1 MNVCGLQIVT
11 SWYMIFIIIGIKRRS
26 HCSTL
31 SYFRFARNVMTP
43 VVPRQLGI
51 YFCIIIIIDDAFWP
65 FWQYYLSIN
74 QIYQRPNG
82 QIPVKSVNIC
92 GYQMICPNVIVI
104 FKTFLNLKCILCCS
118 EKKHLVFCSAKKMI
132 ILWGVSSMQL
142 LGGNSKILGY

>member
-92 GYQMICPNVIVI
+92 GYQICPNVIVI